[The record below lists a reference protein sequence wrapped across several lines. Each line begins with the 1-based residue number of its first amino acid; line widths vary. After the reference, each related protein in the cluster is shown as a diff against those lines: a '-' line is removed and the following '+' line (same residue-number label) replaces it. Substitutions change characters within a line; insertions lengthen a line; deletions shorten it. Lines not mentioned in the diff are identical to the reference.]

1 MPGTRQACR
10 RVVII
15 DLPFL
20 ILALLILWFPRQWL
34 RLGRGV
40 TRRFRWLR
48 RSRRQLNE
56 QLRAREPG
64 EVRLTAI
71 AEFAKPRNYIDF
83 LRAFAGGLLIVG
95 HAEWEIVAAIR
106 PEATDATVVAG
117 AGTGIDYLRMA
128 LLLVGVVIQFLRFEG
143 RLTFYAPIFYLGGL
157 GFALCGVDA
166 GLFAFVVS
174 WTLNTAAPLLPG
186 GFLSM
191 YALLVFMLGLLFRGL
206 NDSYVLFMGAVSFL
220 PVLVSL
226 LAGRS
231 LAIFVKRMK

>member
-1 MPGTRQACR
+1 M
-10 RVVII
+10 II
-15 DLPFL
+15 DLPYF

-34 RLGRGV
+34 RFGRGA
-40 TRRFRWLR
+40 TRRLRWLR
-48 RSRRQLNE
+48 RSRRHLNE
-56 QLRAREPG
+56 QMRTREPG
-64 EVRLTAI
+64 ETRLTA
-71 AEFAKPRNYIDF
+71 AEEFSKPRNYIDF

-95 HAEWEIVAAIR
+95 HSEWEIAAAIR
-106 PEATDATVVAG
+106 HEVATIEPAIDPATG
-117 AGTGIDYLRMA
+117 LAGTGLDYLRMG
-128 LLLVGVVIQFLRFEG
+128 LLLVGVIIQFLRFEG

-157 GFALCGVDA
+157 GFALCGVNA

-191 YALLVFMLGLLFRGL
+191 YALLIFMLGLLLRGL
-206 NDSYVLFMGAVSFL
+206 GDSFVLFMGAVSFL

-226 LAGRS
+226 LARRS